1 MKTCRQ
7 FGICH
12 RAQSAIISSV
22 FGCSLC
28 RVLSAFC
35 VLCSSLLCPLSAARC
50 WPPRSFVVRLRSLF
64 SGVTTTAANG
74 RVASCRL
81 TQLPKAQRERKG
93 EKRREHTQREKSKRK
108 ASVKYACANANGN
121 AKASP
126 LTRLTLKTEETLSLP
141 PSQSPSPSASQ
152 SVFESPRVRCGCRC
166 RWRCV

>member
-1 MKTCRQ
+1 MPPVWHLPQSTERHHQ
-7 FGICH
+7 F
-12 RAQSAIISSV
+12 SV
-22 FGCSLC
+22 WLFIVPCS
-28 RVLSAFC
+28 VC
-35 VLCSSLLCPLSAARC
+35 VLFSSLLCPLSAARC

-141 PSQSPSPSASQ
+141 PSQSPSPSGSQ